1 MIVIWY
7 LALVALLFF
16 GAHICKRGTW
26 NEENMSFAQTK
37 NFLGFCA
44 VIIVFHHI
52 SQDTCASWL
61 NPRYIRHG
69 LDIFVTAGYPMVAM
83 FLFCSGFGL
92 YKSAKAK
99 PDFFKRFLPAHLIP
113 ILIPTVL
120 TTAVYIGFRIWRGV
134 SLAYDFPFAVNGHS
148 TYHPYIW
155 FVPCIILLYIL
166 FYIGFGLFKKDKIG
180 IAVVAVGTALYILFC
195 IVFGYGTWWFNT
207 AHMFLVGIL
216 AAKYEDR
223 LLAKSKK
230 HYVRRL
236 VITLILF
243 PILWF
248 LGNNAGGIYLSVFHH
263 PYDDVYGYRCELV
276 SCIFQIL
283 YTFVFVSM
291 YYLLSLK
298 IKLGNRA
305 LSFFGKFTLE
315 LYLVHG
321 IFIHMFGFF
330 MIKEVIKPVYYIEN
344 VTLFTLVVFA
354 LAIPIAWGLS
364 LLDKKVGKMLRK
376 KPEKKA
382 EL

>member
-1 MIVIWY
+1 MIIIWY
-7 LALVALLFF
+7 VALFALLFF
-16 GAHICKRGTW
+16 GAHFCEKGTW
-26 NEENMSFAQTK
+26 NTENMSFVQTK

-92 YKSAKAK
+92 YKSAKSK
-99 PDFFKRFLPAHLIP
+99 PDFFKRFLPVRLIP
-113 ILIPTVL
+113 ILIPTLL
-120 TTAVYIGFRIWRGV
+120 TLAVYIGFRIWRGV
-134 SLAYDFPFAVNGHS
+134 PLDYDFPFAVNGH
-148 TYHPYIW
+148 TTWHPYVW
-155 FVPCIILLYIL
+155 YVPCVIWMYIL
-166 FYIGFGLFKKDKIG
+166 FFIGFGIFKKDKAG
-180 IAVVAVGTALYILFC
+180 IAVVATGTVFYILFC
-195 IVFGYGTWWFNT
+195 IGFGYGTWWFNT

-216 AAKYEDR
+216 TAKYEER
-223 LLAKSKK
+223 ILTKTKK

-243 PILWF
+243 PVFWY
-248 LGNNAGGIYLSVFHH
+248 LGNYAGAMYLWATHH
-263 PYDDVYGYRCELV
+263 SYNTHGYISELFC
-276 SCIFQIL
+276 CIFQII

-330 MIKEVIKPVYYIEN
+330 MIREGIKPVHYIEN

-354 LAIPIAWGLS
+354 LAIPIAWALS